1 MLHAAP
7 SVTFALDAAHLDDL
21 PGMITIAQGTDAA
34 GAANLTAAEPLPA
47 FGFQRPDAADIERSG
62 RARPAPFSRPDHD
75 GVQVVPSRASLHIRF
90 PHCSLKSR
98 PECHGGW
105 SGPEALC
112 CSTLK
117 PDWCYAMSMS
127 NDTKAII
134 GTGIGLATLL
144 LVLIGLMFQQNAN
157 VNARIDDVQSSIRDL
172 RADVQA
178 DIQDLRA
185 DIRELREIVINAPK
199 GSNPAD

>member
-1 MLHAAP
+1 
-7 SVTFALDAAHLDDL
+7 
-21 PGMITIAQGTDAA
+21 
-34 GAANLTAAEPLPA
+34 
-47 FGFQRPDAADIERSG
+47 
-62 RARPAPFSRPDHD
+62 
-75 GVQVVPSRASLHIRF
+75 
-90 PHCSLKSR
+90 
-98 PECHGGW
+98 
-105 SGPEALC
+105 
-112 CSTLK
+112 
-117 PDWCYAMSMS
+117 MS

-157 VNARIDDVQSSIRDL
+157 VNARIDDVQSTIRDL
-172 RADVQA
+172 RSDVQA